1 MILNIYNKEAFQK
14 WFRNSNTLFS
24 NVIPSDK
31 GVNYQ
36 HFKPFSLSFSLQNQ
50 QVFTP
55 LNPC

>member
-14 WFRNSNTLFS
+14 WFRDSNTLFS
-24 NVIPSDK
+24 HVIPCDK

-36 HFKPFSLSFSLQNQ
+36 HFKPFLFSFSHQNQ
-50 QVFTP
+50 QVFTS